1 MGSKN
6 EKKLKNCYTHCTCT
20 YKHIIIPFSVVVK
33 ITVVCGPVFTLL
45 DAVRLALYS
54 VQDAKSVTFIFS
66 IDVVTVIEVP
76 SILTV

>member
-6 EKKLKNCYTHCTCT
+6 EKKVKNCYTHCTCT

-54 VQDAKSVTFIFS
+54 ARCQISHVHLFH
-66 IDVVTVIEVP
+66 
-76 SILTV
+76 